1 MKIKVSTF
9 FILFPLLFTTPLEA
23 RYRAYK
29 LSILDAVSGE
39 KYQVITTLPP
49 QVYLMYYE
57 TNRSFRQTT
66 VVGTWMCWGNTSHL
80 KPICPDPRDEE
91 NNIEIKPDKENNL
104 AFQSFY
110 DKFMFLQSSF

>member
-49 QVYLMYYE
+49 QVYLM
-57 TNRSFRQTT
+57 
-66 VVGTWMCWGNTSHL
+66 CWGNTSHL

-110 DKFMFLQSSF
+110 DKFMFLQSSLNQKAWN